1 MVRNDW
7 QQRIGRANELAGRF
21 PFVAEILRFYAVI
34 VQFQSG
40 LFDLLERACDG
51 LEPPVREPVSGPPE
65 LPELLARF
73 PAFLSMVERAGPAP
87 LAHSAKELS
96 ECSAAFWS
104 RLLSDYWAGADPEI
118 GEVGPHPFFARA
130 FLQPYAEFVCSRVNP
145 KPEGSTHPLC
155 PFCSRRPGLG
165 VLRPMGDGGKRSLV
179 CSFCLTEWEF
189 RRIVCP
195 GCGEEDHR
203 NLPVYTAEELEH
215 VRVEC
220 CDRCKR
226 YIKTVDLTKSG
237 LADPVVDEIASL
249 PLDLWARERGYLKL
263 QSNLMQL

>member
-1 MVRNDW
+1 MVRSDW
-7 QQRIGRANELAGRF
+7 QGRIGRADELASRF
-21 PFVAEILRFYAVI
+21 PFVAEILRFYAAI
-34 VQFQSG
+34 VQFQSS
-40 LFDLLERACDG
+40 LFDLLERASDG

-145 KPEGSTHPLC
+145 KPEGSTRPLC

-226 YIKTVDLTKSG
+226 YIKTVDLTRSG

-249 PLDLWARERGYLKL
+249 PLDLWAQERGYSKL